1 MPASNDMRMGEDSPT
16 PEVLHGTDFATPT
29 PITFTTPPPGL
40 TLAERTQRA
49 IAEFD
54 VVLDSYLDVCYQPMW
69 KGLQALVSQ
78 LAEQTA
84 QQQQNAE
91 ILEQQRR
98 EQREQSA
105 TQEDRLERVETLLNK
120 LLSKPPSPPPT
131 YAAALR
137 TGLAP
142 PPDRDV
148 PTRLTREIL
157 VQRSN
162 TTEGL
167 HPETLVRRV
176 NNAKKISILGKVIAA
191 RRLPSGDIVLTTDS
205 VDTKRQLE
213 AETTWLQALG
223 EGSQLNRRKFPVLV
237 HSVSLKDFDAKQ
249 QEQTIKRIYDSDHR
263 LRQAK
268 VEILRVHW
276 PRRSLRAGRTRGALI
291 IDTASP
297 EQANWLVD
305 EGLLWRSEL
314 MQCELFHGACNI
326 TQCFKCQKY
335 GHTAKHC
342 RSQQRCGYCAGFA
355 HSDSECDIR
364 GKGGTPICVAC
375 DGKHTAWNRSCPER
389 RKQWERAR
397 LVYATRPRRFNCS
410 TPKATIQPPRAVS
423 PSKRARRDSSPAEST
438 ISSSMPPPSTM
449 PPSSTMPPPSAPTEP
464 TRWGPGRPR
473 NRPTPGP
480 RDQSLE
486 TWFPR
491 GALQD
496 GLGDNF

>member
-1 MPASNDMRMGEDSPT
+1 MPASNDVRMGEDSPT

-40 TLAERTQRA
+40 MLAERTQRA

-98 EQREQSA
+98 EQRKQSA
-105 TQEDRLERVETLLNK
+105 TSRRPARTRRNPTKQTPVETTFTAAYLR
-120 LLSKPPSPPPT
+120 SSPSHWASTTSRPRRPNTP
-131 YAAALR
+131 YPRDSR
-137 TGLAP
+137 TAQQYYGRITP
-142 PPDRDV
+142 RNS
-148 PTRLTREIL
+148 R
-157 VQRSN
+157 
-162 TTEGL
+162 TTL
-167 HPETLVRRV
+167 
-176 NNAKKISILGKVIAA
+176 NNAKKISILGKAITA

-276 PRRSLRAGRTRGALI
+276 PRRSLRGGRTRGALI

-464 TRWGPGRPR
+464 TKRGPGRPR

-491 GALQD
+491 GALQE